1 MVSKAQ
7 SFAMK
12 VKVIRPKTLNEYP
25 PPPPRAPQLQS
36 VQRIDNEQV
45 TRKVERQDAQ
55 LGKNK

>member
-25 PPPPRAPQLQS
+25 PTPRAPQLQS